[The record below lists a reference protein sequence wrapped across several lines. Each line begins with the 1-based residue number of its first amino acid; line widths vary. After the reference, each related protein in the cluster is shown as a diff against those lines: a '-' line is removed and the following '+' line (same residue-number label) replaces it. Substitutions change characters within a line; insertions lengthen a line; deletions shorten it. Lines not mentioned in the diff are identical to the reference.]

1 MVTIR
6 WLREQIRQGK
16 TIYDLPLR
24 VTFYARVSTEK
35 VEQQGSL
42 ENQIQYYT
50 EFIQKNPNWTY
61 VPGYIDEGISGT
73 STYKRDSFL
82 RMIEDAKRGMFDF
95 IITKEI
101 SRFSRN
107 TLDSIQYT
115 QELLDNNVGVLFQN
129 DNINTLDSDS
139 EFRLIVMAGVAQDEV
154 RKLSERLKFGFRQSI
169 KNGHVLGNNRL
180 WGYDKKDC
188 KLTIIPEQAEAVKLI
203 FQLYATGNYGL
214 RKLSQEL
221 TRRGYTSLLG
231 NKFNSVTIGHIL
243 QNPKYK
249 GWYCGNKTQSLDYRK
264 KKTAFLD
271 ESEWVTYPDPNIPA
285 IVSEELWN
293 QANEIFKKRSARTK
307 AYGVGYQSRYP
318 YSGKIICGK
327 HGTAF
332 HRQSFKTMEGHTE
345 FWQCRMYREHGKAG
359 CDLPTLRTKELD
371 AILADQFQKLVK
383 NQKQIVRL
391 VMDSVSS
398 VQQKRDYSGQITQ
411 LNTQISQLEEKKDK
425 LLELSI
431 ANAITIQEFKKRNNR
446 FNEQIA
452 DMQEQMISLQKLEE
466 NGSAAS
472 VDLSAIEKALWQE
485 LSFQDTIS
493 TEVVAAILDHVVV
506 CEGSTKQ
513 RIDLELYLRLGQTA
527 SVTFSRERFAFWNT
541 SSSRCVRPDAGCV
554 PQACC
559 ALQDRPQ
566 AYARRSRVPPAPKAD
581 AETNRYCL
589 QDAAK
594 AAASGPA
601 DKWRLKAWIFPLSFF
616 VSLWLNGKSLCKKR
630 LPLGRRFSYFFHSC
644 VGDRNTKHKYAVFR
658 LERTQ
663 AVAASGN
670 IADAA
675 AAIAVP
681 LPCRNRHLLAH
692 GDASGIRVRDLDKQI
707 VSAQAAVERD
717 RPLRG
722 RQLRSGMQCVL
733 KPVGQDR
740 AQLGIRQRELSGQLC
755 AHLKR
760 DPLLFR
766 LLRKRGDQQIDKA
779 VGAVAARHDRVRI
792 CIYPADIRTGLIRL
806 LRGKEGVDRAK
817 MMTHIMLIDSHLR
830 LSAAQTLHLDLRLL
844 QLRLQHGALQLR
856 IRLRLHLAVI
866 G

>member
-16 TIYDLPLR
+16 IIYDLPLR

-307 AYGVGYQSRYP
+307 AYGVGYQSKYS

-345 FWQCRMYREHGKAG
+345 YWQCKVYREHGKAG
-359 CDLPTLRTKELD
+359 CDLPALRTKELD
-371 AILADQFQKLVK
+371 AILADQFQKLIK
-383 NQKQIVRL
+383 NKKQIVRL
-391 VMDSVSS
+391 VLDSVSS
-398 VQQKRDYSGQITQ
+398 VQQKRDYSGQIAQ
-411 LNTQISQLEEKKDK
+411 LNTQISQLEGKKDK

-466 NGSAAS
+466 NGSAVG

-485 LSFQDTIS
+485 ISFQDTIS

-541 SSSRCVRPDAGCV
+541 SFSRCAPQDAGC
-554 PQACC
+554 
-559 ALQDRPQ
+559 
-566 AYARRSRVPPAPKAD
+566 AR
-581 AETNRYCL
+581 
-589 QDAAK
+589 
-594 AAASGPA
+594 
-601 DKWRLKAWIFPLSFF
+601 
-616 VSLWLNGKSLCKKR
+616 
-630 LPLGRRFSYFFHSC
+630 
-644 VGDRNTKHKYAVFR
+644 
-658 LERTQ
+658 
-663 AVAASGN
+663 
-670 IADAA
+670 
-675 AAIAVP
+675 
-681 LPCRNRHLLAH
+681 
-692 GDASGIRVRDLDKQI
+692 
-707 VSAQAAVERD
+707 
-717 RPLRG
+717 
-722 RQLRSGMQCVL
+722 
-733 KPVGQDR
+733 
-740 AQLGIRQRELSGQLC
+740 
-755 AHLKR
+755 
-760 DPLLFR
+760 
-766 LLRKRGDQQIDKA
+766 
-779 VGAVAARHDRVRI
+779 
-792 CIYPADIRTGLIRL
+792 
-806 LRGKEGVDRAK
+806 
-817 MMTHIMLIDSHLR
+817 
-830 LSAAQTLHLDLRLL
+830 
-844 QLRLQHGALQLR
+844 
-856 IRLRLHLAVI
+856 
-866 G
+866 